1 MISVEVSITFWYLC
15 PGVSFFWQICAEPVT
30 VCCSLRHCY
39 YMCCHF
45 SGHREMDRT
54 ARALPLILYI
64 PVPHPFLLFLGC
76 PCGPELRPEPGR
88 SSCLARNWSREATL
102 DMKKNNKAW
111 VTESDVKSWGKESG
125 RVPSARVRTA
135 TSSPRARLTPR
146 NLLAGFLS
154 FPALHKTRAP
164 PVRACDPVTH
174 P

>member
-15 PGVSFFWQICAEPVT
+15 PGVSFFWQICAEQLLCAAPWGTVT
-30 VCCSLRHCY
+30 TCVAAFLATERWTEQLEPCLSY
-39 YMCCHF
+39 F
-45 SGHREMDRT
+45 TFQS
-54 ARALPLILYI
+54 
-64 PVPHPFLLFLGC
+64 PHPFLLFLGC
-76 PCGPELRPEPGR
+76 PCGPELSPEPGR

-111 VTESDVKSWGKESG
+111 VTESDVKSWGKESW

-135 TSSPRARLTPR
+135 TRSSHARLTPR

-154 FPALHKTRAP
+154 FPVLHKTRAP